1 VSSRYGLE
9 IRAPTTADLE
19 GTAELLRSAGTAVLA
34 GELGERLAAIRAG
47 GGAVLIAVAWGPP
60 SGVVALHWYRDVAAA
75 APVAVITTLFV
86 MADERRR
93 GIGRLLVKA
102 AAQAAR
108 VAGCGAL
115 ELAGSAEV
123 SAFCL
128 ATGFSEVGPRFARG
142 LRRGA
147 SRHPAG
153 SGQADG

>member
-1 VSSRYGLE
+1 
-9 IRAPTTADLE
+9 
-19 GTAELLRSAGTAVLA
+19 
-34 GELGERLAAIRAG
+34 LAAIRAG

-86 MADERRR
+86 TADERRR